1 MDFGFSDEQR
11 EVRDL
16 SWQIFSEQVTAER
29 LRAYDE
35 YAEPRFDRD
44 LWRLV
49 LEAGLP
55 GLAVEE
61 RYGGG
66 GLGFMELGLLLEEAG
81 RSIAPLPLVS
91 HCVGGLLPLQRF
103 ASAGQKERWLAPAT
117 RGEILLSA
125 ALVEGGC
132 GDHVLPENTVAV
144 REGDSLVLNGRKMAV
159 PFAVQSDR
167 ILLAARCDGD
177 VALCWLDP
185 GARGVRLNPCEAT
198 SFEPQAHLELDA
210 VEVPAEDVLVTE
222 GGAAIVDWLLQ
233 RLTVALCCHQL
244 GVADAAMRMAASYT
258 AERQQFGVPIATFQA
273 VGHRVANCYIDV
285 ECLRLASYQACSL
298 LAEEQPAMLETRIAK
313 VWAGDVGH
321 RVSYASQHVHGG
333 MGIDRDYP
341 LWRFCLW
348 LRHNEMSL
356 GGSSAQLAA
365 IGAGLA
371 AGEGLFA

>member
-11 EVRDL
+11 DIRELAR
-16 SWQIFSEQVTAER
+16 QIFSEQVTADR

-44 LWRLV
+44 LWQILV
-49 LEAGLP
+49 DAGLP
-55 GLAVEE
+55 ALAVEE

-66 GLGFMELGLLLEEAG
+66 GFGLMELGLLLEEAG

-103 ASAGQKERWLAPAT
+103 GSDAQKERWLAPAA
-117 RGEILLSA
+117 RGDVLLTA
-125 ALVEGGC
+125 ALVEGGSGAHC
-132 GDHVLPENTVAV
+132 LPELTTAT
-144 REGDSLVLNGRKMAV
+144 REGEELVLTGRKLAV
-159 PFAVQSDR
+159 PYASQADR
-167 ILLAARCDGD
+167 ILLAARCDNE

-185 GARGVRLNPCEAT
+185 SSSGVRLEPCQAT
-198 SFEPQAHLELDA
+198 SFEPQARLELES
-210 VEVPAEDVLVTE
+210 VRIPAADVLAWQ
-222 GGAAIVDWLLQ
+222 GGASLLEWLVQ
-233 RLTVALCCHQL
+233 RMTVALCCHQL

-258 AERQQFGVPIATFQA
+258 AERQQFGVPVATFQA
-273 VGHRVANCYIDV
+273 VGHRMANCYIDV
-285 ECLRLASYQACSL
+285 ECLRLAGYQACSL
-298 LAEEQPAMLETRIAK
+298 LAEEQPATLETRIAK

-321 RVSYASQHVHGG
+321 RVSYATQHVHGG

-341 LWRFCLW
+341 LWRYCLW
-348 LRHNEMSL
+348 LRHNEMTL